1 MSDDFVNTKLSD
13 KLKWSLPWLL
23 RYPAWRA
30 GETVRRSGK
39 SQGASHLIFLV
50 ANHFEPGLGTTAIRR
65 VERWS
70 ELARS
75 TGDAIRDHD
84 GTPFRHTNFFP
95 AEQYERPLLDMLSGL
110 QSDGYGEV
118 EIHLHHGVEQ
128 PDNAENTRR
137 QLETFR
143 DVLAE
148 DHKCLARSV
157 SSIDSQPKYGFV
169 HGNWALA
176 NSAGGRF
183 CGVDSE
189 MQILAE
195 TGCYA
200 DFTLPSVPYQS
211 QVARINAIYQCG
223 HDFEEARPHRSG
235 PDLKVG
241 DDLKLPIIFT
251 GPLVFDWTR
260 RVRGLP
266 IPRVEDGALAQNY
279 PLSLNRLRRWRS
291 AGISVRN
298 RPDWIFIKLYS
309 HGFFEWD
316 QDLMI
321 GEQMK
326 NFMREVLEFGDLT
339 GEFKVHFASARE
351 AFNMVTAAVDGKE
364 GSPGLYRDYQLRQI
378 MDERKSKQSVA
389 AVRRESE
396 MALA

>member
-30 GETVRRSGK
+30 GEAVRRSG
-39 SQGASHLIFLV
+39 ASNGSVHLIFLV
-50 ANHFEPGLGTTAIRR
+50 ANHFEPGLGTTALRR
-65 VERWS
+65 VERWCD
-70 ELARS
+70 LARS
-75 TGDAIRDHD
+75 TGDAIRDED

-95 AEQYERPLLDMLSGL
+95 AEQYERPLLDMLAGL
-110 QSDGYGEV
+110 QADGYGEV

-128 PDNAENTRR
+128 PDTAENTRR

-157 SSIDSQPKYGFV
+157 SPLDSQPKYGFV

-189 MQILAE
+189 MQILAD

-211 QVARINAIYQCG
+211 QVSRINAIYQCG
-223 HDFEEARPHRSG
+223 HGYEEARPHRSG
-235 PDLKVG
+235 PGVKVG

-279 PLSLNRLRRWRS
+279 PLSMNRLQRWRS
-291 AGISVRN
+291 AGIGVKN
-298 RPDWIFIKLYS
+298 RPEWIFIKLYS

-326 NFMREVLEFGDLT
+326 RFMLEVLEFGDRT
-339 GEFKVHFASARE
+339 GEYRVHFASARE
-351 AFNMVTAAVDGKE
+351 AFNMVAAAVDGKE
-364 GSPGLYRDYQLRQI
+364 GSPALYRDYQLRQI
-378 MDERKSKQSVA
+378 MHDRIPKRTVA
-389 AVRRESE
+389 AVQPENE